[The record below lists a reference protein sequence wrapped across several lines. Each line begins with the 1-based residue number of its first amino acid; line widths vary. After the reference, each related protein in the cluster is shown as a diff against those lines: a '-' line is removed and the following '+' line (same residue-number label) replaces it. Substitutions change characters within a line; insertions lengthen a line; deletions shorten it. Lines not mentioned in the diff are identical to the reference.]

1 MTAPFITAAACTFP
15 SGPSVE
21 LADAAVRAQLSLLQ
35 HHPYYRDRC
44 GLPVRVS
51 RFPIDI
57 PDEVARW
64 CTLAT
69 AVLNEIL
76 VKLPDGGTLVNTPCL
91 LWLVLPDPAL
101 RPGIPIDLVERLTAA
116 AQQVPLPWQRI
127 EVVKGGHAAGAVAL
141 EQSVQALAA
150 APNAMAI
157 VVGVE
162 SCFSSE
168 AMMWLEY
175 QFLLHGARQPHRGK
189 SRVNPYGRVPGE
201 GAAAIALTGRQQLD
215 APPAWASLLGVG
227 LAEEPVTYDTPEP
240 CIGMGLA
247 LAARRALE
255 QAGKHTKALVGNITV
270 DLNGEPYRADEFGF
284 VALRLGKR
292 LASDW
297 QRHAPA
303 LVSGDLNSASA
314 ITHVALAAYA
324 MHVRPQ
330 PAQHLVLASS
340 DDPQRGAVLL
350 GAAQPVPTPIEVRPW
365 RSPSTSTA

>member
-1 MTAPFITAAACTFP
+1 
-15 SGPSVE
+15 
-21 LADAAVRAQLSLLQ
+21 
-35 HHPYYRDRC
+35 
-44 GLPVRVS
+44 
-51 RFPIDI
+51 
-57 PDEVARW
+57 
-64 CTLAT
+64 
-69 AVLNEIL
+69 
-76 VKLPDGGTLVNTPCL
+76 
-91 LWLVLPDPAL
+91 
-101 RPGIPIDLVERLTAA
+101 
-116 AQQVPLPWQRI
+116 
-127 EVVKGGHAAGAVAL
+127 
-141 EQSVQALAA
+141 
-150 APNAMAI
+150 
-157 VVGVE
+157 
-162 SCFSSE
+162 
-168 AMMWLEY
+168 
-175 QFLLHGARQPHRGK
+175 
-189 SRVNPYGRVPGE
+189 
-201 GAAAIALTGRQQLD
+201 
-215 APPAWASLLGVG
+215 
-227 LAEEPVTYDTPEP
+227 
-240 CIGMGLA
+240 MGLA